1 MAIPPTLL
9 VLAPAL
15 IGYALGAIPFGI
27 LLARAT
33 GKGDLRAAGSGNIGA
48 TNALRLGGP
57 WLGAGTLLLDAGKG
71 AAAVAIGSE
80 LGPAGALAGGA
91 GAFLGH
97 LFSPWLGFRGGK
109 GVATMIGVTAAA
121 LPWAGLANALF
132 WALSAALTRYSS
144 LAGMGGAVAAA
155 AAAFALGRTQA
166 AALFAVMAALLIHRH
181 RANIARLRAGTEP
194 RIGRR
199 A

>member
-1 MAIPPTLL
+1 MALSIALALL
-9 VLAPAL
+9 AGFL
-15 IGYALGAIPFGI
+15 LGSVPFGL
-27 LLARAT
+27 LLARAM

-48 TNALRLGGP
+48 TNALRVGGP

-71 AAAVAIGSE
+71 AAAVAIGAQ
-80 LGPAGALAGGA
+80 LGPAAALAGGA

-97 LFSPWLGFRGGK
+97 LFSPWLRFRGGK
-109 GVATMIGVTAAA
+109 GVATLIGVAAA
-121 LPWAGLANALF
+121 AVPLAGLANVAA
-132 WALSAALTRYSS
+132 WALTALATRYSS
-144 LAGMGGAVAAA
+144 LARMAGAVAAA
-155 AAAFALGRTQA
+155 AAALAFGGWQA
-166 AALFAVMAALLIHRH
+166 GALFAGMAALLIQRH